1 MTHSQIKEIVAE
13 FSFWFFCNF
22 DIDNISTEEIDI
34 AAMRLYI
41 SNDLSLDICEQVV
54 DIFIEFGDDDM
65 AIIEAEFAILD
76 WVTEGEEYAE

>member
-13 FSFWFFCNF
+13 FSFWFFCTF
-22 DIDNISTEEIDI
+22 DIENISTEEIDI

-41 SNDLSLDICEQVV
+41 SQDLSLDICEQVV
-54 DIFIEFGDDDM
+54 SIFIEFGDDDM
-65 AIIEAEFAILD
+65 ASIEAEFAILD

>member
-22 DIDNISTEEIDI
+22 DIENISTEEIDI
-34 AAMRLYI
+34 AAMRMYI
-41 SNDLSLDICEQVV
+41 ENDLSLDICEQVV
-54 DIFIEFGDDDM
+54 NIFIEFGDDDM
-65 AIIEAEFAILD
+65 GIIEAEFAILD

>member
-1 MTHSQIKEIVAE
+1 MTYSQIKEIVAE

-22 DIDNISTEEIDI
+22 DIENISTEEIDI

-41 SNDLSLDICEQVV
+41 SQDLSLDICERVV

-65 AIIEAEFAILD
+65 GIIEAEFAILD

>member
-1 MTHSQIKEIVAE
+1 MTHSQIKEIVSE
-13 FSFWFFCNF
+13 FSFWFFCTF
-22 DIDNISTEEIDI
+22 DIENISAEEIDI

-54 DIFIEFGDDDM
+54 SIFIEFGDDDM
-65 AIIEAEFAILD
+65 GIIEAEFAILD

>member
-22 DIDNISTEEIDI
+22 DIDDISTEQRDI

-41 SNDLSLDICEQVV
+41 SQDLSLDICERIV
-54 DIFIEFGDDDM
+54 DIFVEFGDDDM
-65 AIIEAEFAILD
+65 GIIEAEFAILD

>member
-1 MTHSQIKEIVAE
+1 MTYSQIKEIVAE

-22 DIDNISTEEIDI
+22 DIEEMDTEQRDI

-41 SNDLSLDICEQVV
+41 SNDLSLDICERVV

-65 AIIEAEFAILD
+65 GSIEAEFAILD